1 MKIMQQKNVWKILT
15 VILWIIIVFLSFRI
29 GDWEVGA
36 KPGFGR
42 LMYWVGAFLGI
53 LLGIV
58 SMKLKYVYET

>member
-1 MKIMQQKNVWKILT
+1 MQQKNVWKIST
-15 VILWIIIVFLSFRI
+15 VILWIIIVIISFYI

-58 SMKLKYVYET
+58 SMKLGYLYKI